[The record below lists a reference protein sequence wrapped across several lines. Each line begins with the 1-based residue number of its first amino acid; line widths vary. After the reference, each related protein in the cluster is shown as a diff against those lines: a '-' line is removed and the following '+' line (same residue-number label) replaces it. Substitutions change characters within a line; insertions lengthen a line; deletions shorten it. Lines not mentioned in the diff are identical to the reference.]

1 MKYILAVD
9 PGKRNGIA
17 LFEDVKDGALSINC
31 IMTVDQLI
39 EYVNNDDFDSRLSA
53 IVVEDYIIGP
63 KGNQGSRGE
72 AIQVIGILRAFAAK
86 LRIPFIRQPP
96 EKRLLAAKW
105 AGEHVR
111 KSHMPDDQ
119 SARLHGIYYLRSQ
132 GKYTT
137 VLERQHQSDKA

>member
-1 MKYILAVD
+1 MKYVLAVD

-17 LFEDVKDGALSINC
+17 LFEDIKDGQLKANL

-39 EYVNNDDFDSRLSA
+39 DYVNSDDFDSNLSV

-63 KGNQGSRGE
+63 KGNQGSHGE

-86 LRIPFIRQPP
+86 LSIPFVRQPP
-96 EKRLLAAKW
+96 ENRLIAAKW

-119 SARLHGIYYLRSQ
+119 SARLHGIFYLRKQ

-137 VLERQHQSDKA
+137 ILERKTRAGTG